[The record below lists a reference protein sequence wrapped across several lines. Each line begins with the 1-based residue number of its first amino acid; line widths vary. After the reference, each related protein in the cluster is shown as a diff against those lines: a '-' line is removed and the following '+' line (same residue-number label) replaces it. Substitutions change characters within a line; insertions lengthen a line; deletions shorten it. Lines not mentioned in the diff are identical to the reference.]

1 VASRA
6 GRLAPRRFRTE
17 GPRRVALRPL
27 RQRDLTLTCQLFG
40 TLVSIVGARERCEEV
55 NEIVDTLFRQ
65 GEGLDVLV
73 EIGIMQPVA
82 LVVVVDDIPQRLLR
96 AVVKIRPPSLTRC
109 ANPVF

>member
-1 VASRA
+1 M
-6 GRLAPRRFRTE
+6 
-17 GPRRVALRPL
+17 RPL

-40 TLVSIVGARERCEEV
+40 TLVSIVGARERCEEG
-55 NEIVDTLFRQ
+55 NEIVDILFRQ